1 MIDAVSNMKNR
12 FGLAGLV
19 GPAEAAKFLDQN
31 WPRLPFVAHNLQTTL
46 HSVFDLPFLQ
56 SREALLNAWPA
67 TIQAHLPDIADESS
81 SIDVDA
87 KDARK
92 LFANKM
98 ALLFNNVQTLSTEL
112 QNRLRA
118 LAKDLGLPSSTH
130 ARCMIYATPDGKG
143 TAAHFDQNINFVI
156 QLHGTKKWWLAPN
169 QHVEN
174 PTERFTIGQELDPEL
189 ASYSHTPM
197 PLQMPNENKREIV
210 LQPGSVL
217 FVPRGWWHCT
227 EATGEALALNFT
239 FSQPTWVDI
248 FTLALR
254 SRLSLSP
261 AWRELADGV
270 TSANEAL
277 RANATGELNDLLT
290 ELVDDLPHWR
300 AEDILAA
307 TEGEIE

>member
-1 MIDAVSNMKNR
+1 
-12 FGLAGLV
+12 
-19 GPAEAAKFLDQN
+19 
-31 WPRLPFVAHNLQTTL
+31 
-46 HSVFDLPFLQ
+46 
-56 SREALLNAWPA
+56 
-67 TIQAHLPDIADESS
+67 
-81 SIDVDA
+81 
-87 KDARK
+87 
-92 LFANKM
+92 
-98 ALLFNNVQTLSTEL
+98 
-112 QNRLRA
+112 
-118 LAKDLGLPSSTH
+118 
-130 ARCMIYATPDGKG
+130 MIYATPDGKG
-143 TAAHFDQNINFVI
+143 TAPHFDQNINFVI
-156 QLHGTKKWWLAPN
+156 QIHGTKKWSLAPN

-189 ASYSHTPM
+189 ASYSQTPM
-197 PLQMPNENKREIV
+197 PLQMPVDGKQEII

-239 FSQPTWVDI
+239 FSQPTWIDLFI
-248 FTLALR
+248 LALR

-277 RANATGELNDLLT
+277 RATAAGEFNDLLV

>member
-217 FVPRGWWHCT
+217 FVPRGWWHYT